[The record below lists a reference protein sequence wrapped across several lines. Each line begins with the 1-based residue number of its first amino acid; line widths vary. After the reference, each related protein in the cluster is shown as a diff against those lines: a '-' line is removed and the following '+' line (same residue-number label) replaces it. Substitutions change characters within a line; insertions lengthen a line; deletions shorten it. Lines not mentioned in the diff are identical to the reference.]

1 MFLINLISLVEGTT
15 WCFCTAAASLL
26 GACCG
31 NDKPSTVAPGAASG
45 RKRSVLLLVLAIVIA
60 FAFQYGIA
68 GAIAGF
74 DYSNYVTDAW
84 LDGCEDY
91 KTDILI
97 ERCAGYAGVYRS
109 AFSALVFYVLA
120 AVGVAC
126 KRTANREAW
135 PAKYV
140 LFLFLVLAMC
150 FIPNDPLF
158 LTVYLN
164 IARVGGILFIIIQQ
178 VIFVDLAYNWNDS
191 WVERSNA
198 AEAEESGSGKKWLI
212 AILISAAI
220 MFIGS
225 IVAWGLLFHFFR
237 GCSTNTA
244 FIVVTVVFSFLI
256 TGAQLSGDGGSLLS
270 SSMVTAYAT
279 SLCYS
284 AGRWTLLVHPEPPAL
299 KLLTDAFLFVILQLP
314 RTPTKLAIHS
324 SVKMM
329 CLESLLALH
338 LL

>member
-1 MFLINLISLVEGTT
+1 
-15 WCFCTAAASLL
+15 
-26 GACCG
+26 
-31 NDKPSTVAPGAASG
+31 
-45 RKRSVLLLVLAIVIA
+45 
-60 FAFQYGIA
+60 
-68 GAIAGF
+68 
-74 DYSNYVTDAW
+74 
-84 LDGCEDY
+84 LDGCEGY
-91 KTDILI
+91 ETEILI
-97 ERCAGYAGVYRS
+97 TRCAGYAGVYRS

-120 AVGVAC
+120 AIGVAC

-140 LFLFLVLAMC
+140 LFLFLVFGMC

-198 AEAEESGSGKKWLI
+198 AEAEESGSGKKWLV

-225 IVAWGLLFHFFR
+225 IVAWVLLFYYFG

-244 FIVVTVVFSFLI
+244 FIAVTVVFSLLI
-256 TGAQLSGDGGSLLS
+256 TGAQLSGDEGSLLS
-270 SSMVTAYAT
+270 SSMITTYAT

-284 AGRWTLLVHPEPPAL
+284 AGKWKLSMHPEPPAL
-299 KLLTDAFLFVILQLP
+299 KLLTNAFCLSFFSCQEPRRNLQSIP
-314 RTPTKLAIHS
+314 R
-324 SVKMM
+324 
-329 CLESLLALH
+329 
-338 LL
+338 